1 MHLQTSLN
9 RQEQVLTVTAQAIN
23 SAIAAP
29 SHTAAEQGTN
39 ANDALARAGT
49 EVVLCA
55 LQKVAA
61 DHSAAIQ
68 LTTGIPA
75 EFNPGMQE
83 VTMHELSSTTKTAV
97 AQAVEQTNTLTS
109 PIDVMLTAETIIQR
123 HTQSV
128 QAPIAGDSSS
138 QYPMTTDVVRQ
149 HVPPAVSTALNGPP
163 SFPAELPILPDF
175 PMADII
181 AP

>member
-1 MHLQTSLN
+1 
-9 RQEQVLTVTAQAIN
+9 VTARAIN

-29 SHTAAEQGTN
+29 SHAASEQGTN
-39 ANDALARAGT
+39 ANNALARAGT
-49 EVVLCA
+49 EVVLSA

-83 VTMHELSSTTKTAV
+83 VTMHEVSSATKTAV

-123 HTQSV
+123 NTQT
-128 QAPIAGDSSS
+128 PGIAGDPS
-138 QYPMTTDVVRQ
+138 QYPLTGDVVRQ
-149 HVPPAVSTALNGPP
+149 HVPAAVSTALNGPN
-163 SFPAELPILPDF
+163 SFPAEMPILPDF
-175 PMADII
+175 PMTDVI
-181 AP
+181 PP